1 MINMLN
7 NRHTALLIALL
18 SLIACQS
25 KKEKQEKQGPGSN
38 KGPTPVEGIVIQ
50 KENFNESLTLTGSL
64 LAAETVNIAAEING
78 RITQILFQEGQLV
91 SKGQLLIQFNDADI
105 RASLKKAKANLDWA
119 EKDLNRKKEL
129 RMAKAIPA
137 EELEMA
143 ENALQV
149 AQAEKELL
157 ESQLEKHSIKAPFSG
172 KMGIR
177 SISPGSIVSPG
188 MPLVK
193 LYQLDPIKVEFSI
206 PEKYSGQLK
215 VNSPFTFTSS
225 ASDKTY
231 TGTIRLTDPEID
243 PATRTI
249 KVRGTCPNPNN
260 ILSTGSFV
268 SVNLPIFSTS
278 DAIIIPASA
287 VTADINGQKVLLL
300 KEGKVTSQYVTTGS
314 RTEDRVLINQGLMP
328 GDTLI
333 TAGLLQLKEGSP
345 AELKQTRE

>member
-1 MINMLN
+1 MLN
-7 NRHTALLIALL
+7 KKHAALLMTLVLLIA
-18 SLIACQS
+18 CRPE
-25 KKEKQEKQGPGSN
+25 KEKQEKQGPGSS
-38 KGPTPVEGIVIQ
+38 KGPVPVEGIIIQ
-50 KENFNESLTLTGSL
+50 KENFNESLTLTGNL
-64 LAAETVNIAAEING
+64 LAAETVNIASEING

-91 SKGQLLIQFNDADI
+91 RKGQLLIQFNDAEI

-149 AQAEKELL
+149 TQAEKELL

-188 MPLVK
+188 MALVK
-193 LYQLDPIKVEFSI
+193 LYQLDPIKIEFAI

-215 VNSPFTFTSS
+215 VNSPFTFSS
-225 ASDKTY
+225 SGSDKSY
-231 TGTIRLTDPEID
+231 AGTIRLIDPEID

-249 KVRGTCPNPNN
+249 KVRGTCPNPNHV
-260 ILSTGSFV
+260 LSTGSFV

-287 VTADINGQKVLLL
+287 VTADIKGQKVLLL
-300 KEGKVTSQYVTTGS
+300 NEGKVTARYVTTGS
-314 RTEDRVLINQGLMP
+314 RTEDRVLINEGLMP

>member
-7 NRHTALLIALL
+7 KRFAAWLIIPAL
-18 SLIACQS
+18 LIACQS
-25 KKEKQEKQGPGSN
+25 KKDKQEKSGPASG
-38 KGPTPVEGIVIQ
+38 KGPIPVEGMIIQ

-64 LAAETVNIAAEING
+64 LASETVNIASEING
-78 RITQILFQEGQLV
+78 RIIKILFQEGQVV

-105 RASLKKAKANLDWA
+105 RASLKKAKANLDWT
-119 EKDLNRKKEL
+119 EKDLSRKKEL
-129 RMAKAIPA
+129 RSAKAISA

-193 LYQLDPIKVEFSI
+193 LYQLDPIKIEFSI

-215 VNSPFTFTSS
+215 VNIPFTFTTS
-225 ASDKTY
+225 ASDKSY
-231 TGTIRLTDPEID
+231 AGTVRLLDPEID
-243 PATRTI
+243 PSTRTI
-249 KVRGTCPNPNN
+249 KVRGTCPNPNHV
-260 ILSTGSFV
+260 LSTGSFV
-268 SVNLPIFSTS
+268 SVNLPIYSTS
-278 DAIIIPASA
+278 DAVIIPASA
-287 VTADINGQKVLLL
+287 VSADINGQKVLLL
-300 KEGKVTSQYVTTGS
+300 KEGKVTARYVTTGS
-314 RTEDRVLINQGLMP
+314 RTEDRVLINEGLIP

-345 AELKQTRE
+345 AELKQTRD